1 MNFAFSLFSHLSD
14 DLQQVLNCHSNMP
27 KSPRKEIGWLGGAI
41 QDEQNVCHPATSQV
55 LWKVFAVSF
64 GQCQKQMD
72 GLIEFGNVFFLYV
85 CVLCVAHQIVDKKHQ
100 KVLFL
105 GRLALL
111 RWICAVQCRLFAA
124 AVSNETC
131 NEFVLLPWSWASKIR
146 NVFAIILRLNLW
158 VFSPL

>member
-14 DLQQVLNCHSNMP
+14 DLQQVVNCHSNMP

-72 GLIEFGNVFFLYV
+72 GLIEFGNVFFLCV
-85 CVLCVAHQIVDKKHQ
+85 CVVCCAPNSRQETSEGVVPWQACAAQMNLCS
-100 KVLFL
+100 
-105 GRLALL
+105 
-111 RWICAVQCRLFAA
+111 AVQVVCRCSL
-124 AVSNETC
+124 
-131 NEFVLLPWSWASKIR
+131 K
-146 NVFAIILRLNLW
+146 
-158 VFSPL
+158 

>member
-41 QDEQNVCHPATSQV
+41 QDEQNVCRPATSQV

-72 GLIEFGNVFFLYV
+72 GLSEFGNVFFLCV

-111 RWICAVQCRLFAA
+111 RWICAVQCSAGCLPLQSQMRRATSSCYSLDPEPPKF
-124 AVSNETC
+124 ET
-131 NEFVLLPWSWASKIR
+131 FLPSFC
-146 NVFAIILRLNLW
+146 V
-158 VFSPL
+158 